1 MFETLNYFEH
11 FLIFTS
17 AAFASLV
24 GVSSSAVELKICE
37 ITAGIKKYESVI
49 RKKKE
54 EWSYS
59 VVSKSN
65 LIKVLISRDLID
77 LHINHDE
84 FGSVNNVKR
93 NMFYVMK

>member
-37 ITAGIKKYESVI
+37 ITARIKKYKSVF

-59 VVSKSN
+59 IVRKSN
-65 LIKVLISRDLID
+65 LIQVLISKDLID
-77 LHINHDE
+77 PYNNHDK
-84 FGSVNNVKR
+84 FGSVNNVLKEICF
-93 NMFYVMK
+93 M

>member
-17 AAFASLV
+17 AAFVSLAE
-24 GVSSSAVELKICE
+24 VSSSAVELKICE
-37 ITAGIKKYESVI
+37 ITAGIKKYKSVI

-59 VVSKSN
+59 IVRKSN
-65 LIKVLISRDLID
+65 LIQVLISKDLID
-77 LHINHDE
+77 PYNNHDK
-84 FGSVNNVKR
+84 FGSVNNVLKEICF
-93 NMFYVMK
+93 M